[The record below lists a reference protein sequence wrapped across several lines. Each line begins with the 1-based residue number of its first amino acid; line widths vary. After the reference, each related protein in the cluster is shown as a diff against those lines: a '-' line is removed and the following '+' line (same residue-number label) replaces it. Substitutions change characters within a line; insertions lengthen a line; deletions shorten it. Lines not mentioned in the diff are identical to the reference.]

1 MNCIDGVWPLSSRSS
16 KGESFR
22 QNFSQTPIPDVWTEN
37 MKPWSLAIRHI
48 PLLIVFISSTQS
60 GTDTTRLNEL
70 NLLFQEINCFH
81 RGENY
86 ENHLCTENKR
96 FSSISFGAAALLLA
110 RRTLPFPPDIYWQR
124 VFFFKNKN
132 RFRFHCE
139 RFFHSHSLRVV
150 IVCVCVCIMFYF
162 HSTHLTMSILLFS
175 LARLFVFGAKCERMN
190 AAKHLRWPNYS
201 KFLRAWW

>member
-1 MNCIDGVWPLSSRSS
+1 MNSICCSKKLTVSIEGKIMKITCARKINASAQFHSGLPLFCSHAEHCLS
-16 KGESFR
+16 
-22 QNFSQTPIPDVWTEN
+22 
-37 MKPWSLAIRHI
+37 
-48 PLLIVFISSTQS
+48 
-60 GTDTTRLNEL
+60 
-70 NLLFQEINCFH
+70 
-81 RGENY
+81 
-86 ENHLCTENKR
+86 
-96 FSSISFGAAALLLA
+96 
-110 RRTLPFPPDIYWQR
+110 PPDIYWQR

-175 LARLFVFGAKCERMN
+175 LARLFVFGAYCERMN

-201 KFLRAWW
+201 KFLRA